1 MLAQGGSTE
10 EAQASIEVLRN
21 AKKSIERQN
30 PDRAGRTVG
39 SRMCLDKGISPI
51 RVHRVSVKGVA
62 SCSGV

>member
-21 AKKSIERQN
+21 AKKGIERQN
-30 PDRAGRTVG
+30 PDRTVG

-51 RVHRVSVKGVA
+51 RVHRVSVKVA
-62 SCSGV
+62 SCSGI